1 MLFRDDVNGG
11 EVLGETESHSLV
23 GFLNFTIMMGAKE
36 TTTYFVAVCDWIIG
50 TNIIGG
56 DVVVGSLGSLSNVGR
71 VSDVDKD
78 LATSF
83 GEFD

>member
-1 MLFRDDVNGG
+1 
-11 EVLGETESHSLV
+11 
-23 GFLNFTIMMGAKE
+23 MGAKE

>member
-1 MLFRDDVNGG
+1 MSRRKWL
-11 EVLGETESHSLV
+11 S
-23 GFLNFTIMMGAKE
+23 
-36 TTTYFVAVCDWIIG
+36 YFVTVRDWIIG
-50 TNIIGG
+50 TNVIGG

-71 VSDVDKD
+71 VSDVNKD